1 MESAG
6 TIGELSSD
14 SSGRGGGVDFS
25 DLNSEFR
32 KKLIAQGLIQGHVR
46 GSCSDSE
53 RLVPPGVGELSPQV
67 GTGH

>member
-1 MESAG
+1 MENAG

-14 SSGRGGGVDFS
+14 SSGRGVDFS

-53 RLVPPGVGELSPQV
+53 RLVLPGVGELSPQV

>member
-1 MESAG
+1 MENSG
-6 TIGELSSD
+6 IIGELSSD
-14 SSGRGGGVDFS
+14 SSGQGVDFS
-25 DLNSEFR
+25 DPNSEFR

-53 RLVPPGVGELSPQV
+53 RLVLPGVGELSPQV